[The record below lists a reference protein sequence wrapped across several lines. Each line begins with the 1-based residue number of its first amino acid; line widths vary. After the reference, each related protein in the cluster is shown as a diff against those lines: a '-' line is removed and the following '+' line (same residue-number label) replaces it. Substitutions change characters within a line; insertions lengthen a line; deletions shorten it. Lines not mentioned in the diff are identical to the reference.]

1 MKTKDR
7 LIRIPSSK
15 YLFAQLVAIG
25 CPECNMNG
33 LSRARAV
40 IGFLYVFGTDMIM
53 LGTSHIMQFEGAIID
68 ILAATV
74 SMGLTGG
81 VVGWMLGR

>member
-1 MKTKDR
+1 M
-7 LIRIPSSK
+7 
-15 YLFAQLVAIG
+15 AG
-25 CPECNMNG
+25 
-33 LSRARAV
+33 AV

-81 VVGWMLGR
+81 VIGWMLGR